1 MDKRIFLDRL
11 LALPVLLGP
20 ISSPDGRHIAFTW
33 RGFGVGAQTY
43 VAATEPGAKARALTA
58 PPGDSHPISW
68 SADGLFLIVGRSHD
82 GDERTS
88 LHRVEVSTGAT
99 VTLTERP
106 DDHFLFGGVLHPNGR
121 WLFYAATKDFTTGA
135 AIESAWIWR
144 HDLISGERHAIAK
157 PIGSNLSTPALSPD
171 GSMLLYAR
179 NDHAPGGRQLWLVD
193 VEGRDDR
200 EVANEGDTVSLSGA
214 WSPDGASIAVRA
226 DGPRH
231 SRVGLLSVADG
242 TLRWIIDDAA
252 RNVESIAWP
261 KGSRRIVCIETQDAI
276 SRGFLLDP
284 GTGDEVPLQNDA
296 AAGTLLPIAP
306 AAHGGWLGHHFEAR
320 HPDRLVLFDPES
332 PAQQLD
338 PVAPLPDGSDVDPA
352 MLAAPESVRWR
363 STDGASVQ
371 GWLYRPEKRPLGA
384 VVAVHGGP
392 TWHIEN
398 RFSVLVQYLVRCGF
412 VVLEPNYRGS
422 TGFGPAWRDAI
433 KLDGWGGREQDDIRS
448 GIRMLR
454 DDGIVLAGT
463 IGITGVSYGGYS
475 SWCAITRWPREDVVA
490 AAPVCGMTDLVVDYE
505 TTRPDL
511 RSYSEEMMGGSPADR
526 PDLYRERSPIHF
538 VQNIRGHLVIVQG
551 MQDPNVTPE
560 NLVTVQEALDKAGIR
575 YEVLTFADEG
585 HGIAKAENRRGLYT
599 WLADFFADAFAENLV
614 AG

>member
-1 MDKRIFLDRL
+1 MDNRAFLDRL
-11 LALPVLLGP
+11 LALPVLLCP
-20 ISSPDGRHIAFTW
+20 ISSPDGRHVAFAW
-33 RGFGVGAQTY
+33 RGFGVGEQTY
-43 VAATEPGAKARALTA
+43 VAPTEPGAKARALTV
-58 PPGDSHPISW
+58 PPGDNRPASW
-68 SADGLFLIVGRSHD
+68 SADGQFLIVGRSHE

-88 LHRVEVSTGAT
+88 LHRIEVATGAT
-99 VTLTERP
+99 VALTERP
-106 DDHFLFGGVLHPNGR
+106 DDHFLFGGALHPNGR

-144 HDLISGERHAIAK
+144 HDLICGERRVIAK
-157 PIGSNLSTPALSPD
+157 PIGSNLSAPSLSPD

-179 NDHAPGGRQLWLVD
+179 NDRSPGGRQLWLVD
-193 VEGRDDR
+193 VAGGSDR
-200 EVANEGDTVSLSGA
+200 EIANAGDTVSLSGA
-214 WSPDGASIAVRA
+214 WSPDGTSIAVRA
-226 DGPRH
+226 DGPGH

-242 TLRWIIDDAA
+242 MLRWIIDDAA
-252 RNVESIAWP
+252 RNVESISWP
-261 KGSRRIVCIETQDAI
+261 KGSSRIICIETQDAI

-284 GTGDEVPLQNDA
+284 ATGGEVPLRNDA
-296 AAGTLLPIAP
+296 HGTLLPMAP
-306 AAHGGWLGHHFEAR
+306 SSGGVWLGQHYGAL

-332 PAQQLD
+332 PARQLE
-338 PVAPLPDGSDVDPA
+338 PVAPPSDGSGVNPR
-352 MLAAPESVRWR
+352 MLATPDSVTWR

-433 KLDGWGGREQDDIRS
+433 KQDGWGGREQDDIRA
-448 GIRMLR
+448 GIRMLL
-454 DDGIVLAGT
+454 DEGIVSAGT

-475 SWCAITRWPREDVVA
+475 SWCAITRWSPDEVAA

-511 RSYSEEMMGGSPADR
+511 RSYSEEMLGGSPADR
-526 PDLYRERSPIHF
+526 PDLYHERSPIHF
-538 VQNIRGHLVIVQG
+538 VQNIGGHLLIVQG

-560 NLVTVQEALDKAGIR
+560 NLTTVREALDKVGIR
-575 YEVLTFADEG
+575 YGVLTFADEG
-585 HGIAKAENRRGLYT
+585 HGIAKADNRRVLYAR
-599 WLADFFADAFAENLV
+599 LAAFFAGAFAENLV